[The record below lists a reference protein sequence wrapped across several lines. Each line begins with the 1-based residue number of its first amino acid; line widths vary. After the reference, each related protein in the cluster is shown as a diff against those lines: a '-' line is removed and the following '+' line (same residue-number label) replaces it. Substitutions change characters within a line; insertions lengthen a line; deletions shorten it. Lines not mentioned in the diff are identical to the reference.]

1 VPRPASTVR
10 RLEAATGALASA
22 AVARMADTL
31 PWFGALPPQER
42 SWIGL
47 VARAGIDA
55 FVQWYRHPDTGHE
68 VSADVFGPAPR
79 ALTRAITLQQTVEMV
94 RVTIDVVEEYAD
106 QLAAPGHVEE
116 LREAVLHYAR
126 EVAFATAQVYAEAAE
141 TRGAWDAR
149 LEALVV
155 EALLRGDAG
164 DDVIGRAA
172 ALGWGSPALV
182 WAVASRLTSEDPQ
195 EAAGELRR
203 AAQHSGLV
211 VMTGN
216 RGNELIALLGGSADP
231 MAATRELASRFPPGS
246 LVVGPGVTDLGQ
258 APASLRP
265 AVTGLAVVTA
275 WPQAPRPVAADDLLP
290 ERAMA
295 GDASARDQLVR
306 QVFEPLAAAGG
317 GLLDTAATLL
327 ERSGSLEGAARAL
340 FVHANTVRYRI
351 RRIAEVSG
359 QPITQPRGAFTL
371 HLALGYGRL
380 ADAETP
386 L

>member
-1 VPRPASTVR
+1 VPRPTSTVR
-10 RLEAATGALASA
+10 RLEAATSALAAA

-31 PWFGALPPQER
+31 PWFDALPPKER

-47 VARAGIDA
+47 VARSGIDA
-55 FVQWYRHPDTGHE
+55 FVEWYRQPDGSRQ

-79 ALTRAITLQQTVEMV
+79 ALTRAVSLQQTVEMV

-155 EALLRGDAG
+155 ESLLRGDAG
-164 DDVIGRAA
+164 DDVLGRAA
-172 ALGWGSPALV
+172 ALGWGTPGTV
-182 WAVASRLTSEDPQ
+182 WAAASRLTSDDPQ
-195 EAAGELRR
+195 DAASELRR
-203 AAQHSGLV
+203 AAQHAGLAAII
-211 VMTGN
+211 GN
-216 RGNELIALLGGSADP
+216 RGNELIALLGGDADP
-231 MAATRELASRFPPGS
+231 MGATARLANRFPAGP
-246 LVVGPGVTDLGQ
+246 LIVGPAVPDLAQ
-258 APASLRP
+258 VPASVQP
-265 AVTGLAVVTA
+265 AVSGLAVVGA
-275 WPQAPRPVAADDLLP
+275 WPEAPRPVAADDLLP

-295 GDASARDQLVR
+295 GDLAAREQLVA
-306 QVFEPLAAAGG
+306 QVFAPLAAAGG
-317 GLLDTAATLL
+317 GLVETAATLL
-327 ERSGSLEGAARAL
+327 ERSSSLEGAARAL

-380 ADAETP
+380 ATAQTP

>member
-1 VPRPASTVR
+1 
-10 RLEAATGALASA
+10 
-22 AVARMADTL
+22 MADTL
-31 PWFGALPPQER
+31 PWFTALPPQER

-55 FVQWYRHPDTGHE
+55 FVEWYRHPDSGHR

-79 ALTRAITLQQTVEMV
+79 ALTRAVTLQQTVEMV

-106 QLAAPGHVEE
+106 QLAAPGHVDE

-155 EALLRGDAG
+155 ESLLRGDAG
-164 DDVIGRAA
+164 DDVLARAA
-172 ALGWGSPALV
+172 ALGWGAPSLV
-182 WAVASRLTSEDPQ
+182 WAVAGHVTGEDPQ
-195 EAAGELRR
+195 GAVNDLRR
-203 AAQHSGLV
+203 AAHHAGLV

-216 RGNELIALLGGSADP
+216 RGEELVALLGGDGDP
-231 MAATRELASRFPPGS
+231 MQTTHQLAGRFGPGP
-246 LVVGPGVTDLGQ
+246 LVVGPGVD
-258 APASLRP
+258 
-265 AVTGLAVVTA
+265 GLAHASFSLGPALAGLQAVSA

-290 ERAMA
+290 ERALA
-295 GDASARDQLVR
+295 GDASAREQLVA
-306 QVFEPLAAAGG
+306 QVFTPLAAAGG
-317 GLLDTAATLL
+317 GLLETAATLL

-359 QPITQPRGAFTL
+359 QPITEPRGAFTV

-380 ADAETP
+380 AQAAPP

>member
-10 RLEAATGALASA
+10 RLEAATSALASA
-22 AVARMADTL
+22 AVTRMADTL
-31 PWFGALPPQER
+31 PWFTALPPQER

-55 FVQWYRHPDTGHE
+55 FVEWYRHPDSGHQI
-68 VSADVFGPAPR
+68 SADVFGPAPR
-79 ALTRAITLQQTVEMV
+79 ALTRAVSLQQTVEMV

-155 EALLRGDAG
+155 EALLRGDVD
-164 DDVIGRAA
+164 DDVLARAA
-172 ALGWGSPALV
+172 ALGWGAPSVV
-182 WAVASRLTSEDPQ
+182 WAVAGRVAGEDPQ
-195 EAAGELRR
+195 GAVSDLRR
-203 AAQHSGLV
+203 AAHHAGLL

-216 RGNELIALLGGSADP
+216 RGDELVALLGGADDP
-231 MAATRELASRFPPGS
+231 MRATRQLAGRFGPGP
-246 LVVGPGVTDLGQ
+246 LVVGPGV
-258 APASLRP
+258 A
-265 AVTGLAVVTA
+265 GLAHATESLTPALSGLHAVAA
-275 WPQAPRPVAADDLLP
+275 WPDAPRPVAADDLLP
-290 ERAMA
+290 ERAVA
-295 GDASARDQLVR
+295 GDVTARAQLVS
-306 QVFEPLAAAGG
+306 QVFAPLAAAGG
-317 GLLDTAATLL
+317 GLLETTAALV
-327 ERSGSLEGAARAL
+327 EQSASLEGAARVL

-359 QPITQPRGAFTL
+359 QPITEPRGAFTL
-371 HLALGYGRL
+371 HLALVYGRL
-380 ADAETP
+380 AIEPAQ